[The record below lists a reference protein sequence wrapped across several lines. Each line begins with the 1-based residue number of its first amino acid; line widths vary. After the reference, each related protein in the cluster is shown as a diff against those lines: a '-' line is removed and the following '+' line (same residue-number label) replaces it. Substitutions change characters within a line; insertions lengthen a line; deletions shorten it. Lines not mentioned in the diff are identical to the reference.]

1 MKTYELEFHLLA
13 QKEWRKLDASI
24 REQFKKQIEKRLI
37 QPHVPSAR
45 LSAELSNC
53 YKIKLKSLG
62 YRLVYEV
69 IDHKLIIFV
78 IAVGRRENASAYTS
92 AQNRMQFTS

>member
-1 MKTYELEFHLLA
+1 MKTYELEFHALA
-13 QKEWRKLDASI
+13 QKEWRKLDATVS
-24 REQFKKQIEKRLI
+24 EQFKKQLEKRLL

-45 LSAELSNC
+45 LSVELSNC

-69 IDHKLIIFV
+69 IDQKLVIIV
-78 IAVGRRENASAYTS
+78 IAVGRR
-92 AQNRMQFTS
+92 QNTEVYAAAKKRLPH

>member
-1 MKTYELEFHLLA
+1 LKTYELEFHTLA

-24 REQFKKQIEKRLI
+24 REQFKKQLEKRLL

-53 YKIKLKSLG
+53 YKIKLKAPD
-62 YRLVYEV
+62 YRLAYEV
-69 IDHKLIIFV
+69 IDQKLV
-78 IAVGRRENASAYTS
+78 IVVVAVGRRENASVYTA
-92 AQNRMQFTS
+92 AQKRVP

>member
-1 MKTYELEFHLLA
+1 LKTYELEFHTLA
-13 QKEWRKLDASI
+13 QKEWRKLDATIS
-24 REQFKKQIEKRLI
+24 EQFKKQLEKRLL

-62 YRLVYEV
+62 YLLVYEV
-69 IDHKLIIFV
+69 VDQQLV
-78 IAVGRRENASAYTS
+78 IVVVAVGRRENASVYA
-92 AQNRMQFTS
+92 AAKKRMPQ

>member
-1 MKTYELEFHLLA
+1 MKTYELEFHALA
-13 QKEWRKLDASI
+13 QKEWRKLDATVS
-24 REQFKKQIEKRLI
+24 EQFKKQLEKRLL

-45 LSAELSNC
+45 LGVELSNC

-69 IDHKLIIFV
+69 IDQKLVV
-78 IAVGRRENASAYTS
+78 IVVAVGRRENAAVY
-92 AQNRMQFTS
+92 AAAKKRMPH

>member
-1 MKTYELEFHLLA
+1 MKTYELAFHTLA
-13 QKEWRKLDASI
+13 QKEWRKLDATVS
-24 REQFKKQIEKRLI
+24 EQFKKQLEKRLL

-69 IDHKLIIFV
+69 IDQKLV
-78 IAVGRRENASAYTS
+78 VVVVAVGRRENASVYA
-92 AQNRMQFTS
+92 AAKKRMPN

>member
-1 MKTYELEFHLLA
+1 MKIYELEFHALA
-13 QKEWRKLDASI
+13 LKEWRKLDASI
-24 REQFKKQIEKRLI
+24 REQLKKQIEKRLL
-37 QPHVPSAR
+37 QPRVPSAR

-69 IDHKLIIFV
+69 IDQKLVVVV
-78 IAVGRRENASAYTS
+78 IALGRRENASVYIE
-92 AQNRMQFTS
+92 AQKRMPQ